1 MKYHSALNAGCP
13 TNPRTGAANA
23 DATRLNWKAV
33 LILLTVG
40 GWTWAVADRTSKY
53 FLKVN

>member
-13 TNPRTGAANA
+13 RNPRTGAANA